1 MFVETWTLPQ
11 EECTLRDFDIIRRI
25 DCNRLNGIGKNGVL
39 IYAKQNISQNVLF
52 LFETKKST
60 NTRATYQSIAFKYL
74 DTSFIIVYRSPG
86 FPIARFRNEIKA
98 DVEKVR
104 RMDNTKVVILGDFNI
119 CRSTGTDILE
129 EHLNAYNLFS
139 INHSPT
145 TKQITQIDWIFSD
158 SRIPQA
164 LAITYETPY
173 SHHNGIFFKYS
184 L

>member
-1 MFVETWTLPQ
+1 M
-11 EECTLRDFDIIRRI
+11 
-25 DCNRLNGIGKNGVL
+25 LNGIGNGIL

-52 LFETKKST
+52 LFETNKSI
-60 NTRATYQSIAFKYL
+60 NTRAAYQSIAFKYL

-86 FPIARFRNEIKA
+86 VPIARFRNEIKA

-139 INHSPT
+139 INDSST
-145 TKQITQIDWIFSD
+145 T
-158 SRIPQA
+158 
-164 LAITYETPY
+164 
-173 SHHNGIFFKYS
+173 
-184 L
+184 

>member
-1 MFVETWTLPQ
+1 M
-11 EECTLRDFDIIRRI
+11 
-25 DCNRLNGIGKNGVL
+25 
-39 IYAKQNISQNVLF
+39 
-52 LFETKKST
+52 
-60 NTRATYQSIAFKYL
+60 
-74 DTSFIIVYRSPG
+74 
-86 FPIARFRNEIKA
+86 KA

-139 INHSPT
+139 INDSPT
-145 TKQITQIDWIFSD
+145 TKQITQIGWIFSD

-173 SHHNGIFFKYS
+173 SHHDGFFFKYS